1 MCMSDVCESPNSRY
15 SRSSSCGGACCGVC
29 AARDR
34 PQHDGHLK
42 VLKGIVITHVYVFP
56 FMFYLHYRKTNLK
69 HLIRPP

>member
-1 MCMSDVCESPNSRY
+1 MSDVCESPNSRY

-42 VLKGIVITHVYVFP
+42 VLKGIVITIVYVFNCIP
-56 FMFYLHYRKTNLK
+56 FYVLRVHYKK
-69 HLIRPP
+69 D